1 MNFLSGKKTY
11 MAAGLMILMGIAAF
25 MGIDVPGVEQAD
37 AGQLIM
43 NGLSFFFVRMGLAKA
58 TTS

>member
-1 MNFLSGKKTY
+1 MDFLSGKKTY
-11 MAAGLMILMGIAAF
+11 IAAIIMILMGVAAF
-25 MGIDVPGVEQAD
+25 FGINVPGVEQAD